1 MQFIQTAAYDPI
13 FWLHHSYV
21 DKIWAERQ
29 DNQDLQPMT
38 KSELEDIVL
47 RPFEGKLIQLVRDIG
62 TSKIFEFEFSK
73 SFVMIFYNNSVQHI
87 LRLQIANS
95 CIKS

>member
-47 RPFEGKLIQLVRDIG
+47 RPFEGK
-62 TSKIFEFEFSK
+62 
-73 SFVMIFYNNSVQHI
+73 YN
-87 LRLQIANS
+87 L
-95 CIKS
+95 

>member
-1 MQFIQTAAYDPI
+1 MFGFGHCLLGCSMQFIQTAAYDPI

-38 KSELEDIVL
+38 KFDLEDIVL
-47 RPFEGKLIQLVRDIG
+47 RPFEGK
-62 TSKIFEFEFSK
+62 
-73 SFVMIFYNNSVQHI
+73 Y
-87 LRLQIANS
+87 
-95 CIKS
+95 

>member
-29 DNQDLQPMT
+29 DNQGLQQMT

-47 RPFEGKLIQLVRDIG
+47 RPFEGKYTHCAKLNMNEKKRASPNSTSQHFQDLVR
-62 TSKIFEFEFSK
+62 
-73 SFVMIFYNNSVQHI
+73 
-87 LRLQIANS
+87 R
-95 CIKS
+95 

>member
-47 RPFEGKLIQLVRDIG
+47 RPFEGMIKFTQNCIPYFRD
-62 TSKIFEFEFSK
+62 
-73 SFVMIFYNNSVQHI
+73 
-87 LRLQIANS
+87 
-95 CIKS
+95 

>member
-21 DKIWAERQ
+21 DKVWAERQ

-38 KSELEDIVL
+38 RSELEDTTL
-47 RPFEGKLIQLVRDIG
+47 RPFEGKL
-62 TSKIFEFEFSK
+62 KK
-73 SFVMIFYNNSVQHI
+73 
-87 LRLQIANS
+87 
-95 CIKS
+95 

>member
-29 DNQDLQPMT
+29 DNQGLQQMT

-47 RPFEGKLIQLVRDIG
+47 RPFEGK
-62 TSKIFEFEFSK
+62 
-73 SFVMIFYNNSVQHI
+73 YN
-87 LRLQIANS
+87 L
-95 CIKS
+95 

>member
-21 DKIWAERQ
+21 DKVWAERQ

-47 RPFEGKLIQLVRDIG
+47 RPFEGKYNLYADIQYPNYYKKYAYALAH
-62 TSKIFEFEFSK
+62 KI
-73 SFVMIFYNNSVQHI
+73 
-87 LRLQIANS
+87 
-95 CIKS
+95 